1 MVDAG
6 AGPEPLRA
14 ALGEWLGAK
23 DNGMLAGPAADAV
36 SAQLKALRQGSAHS
50 AGGDGDGEAARGGGD
65 GAAAA
70 AAAGPEGALAI
81 LQVGLSWVGA
91 AGGGIS

>member
-14 ALGEWLGAK
+14 VLGEWLGAK

-50 AGGDGDGEAARGGGD
+50 ADGDGDGQAARGGGD
-65 GAAAA
+65 GAPA

-81 LQVGLSWVGA
+81 LQVGLSWAGA
-91 AGGGIS
+91 AGGGLP